1 MKGYPVFA
9 LWIAISQVEQDKWKW
24 MTDIVVCQGLLHVIE
39 EILLIVVIQIE
50 FLEEE
55 GIPMREVDLQKERDI
70 QVEIEDHP

>member
-1 MKGYPVFA
+1 MKGYPVSA

-24 MTDIVVCQGLLHVIE
+24 MTDVVVCQGLLHIIE

-55 GIPMREVDLQKERDI
+55 GIPMREVDLQRERDI
-70 QVEIEDHP
+70 QVEIEDLP